1 MAYNFLVEYDNI
13 QEPGMPEVPSFL
25 KPSIKSMAI
34 FNISGN
40 ELLLIAQF
48 IPLLQSP
55 SPLTWK

>member
-48 IPLLQSP
+48 TPLLQS
-55 SPLTWK
+55 SHH